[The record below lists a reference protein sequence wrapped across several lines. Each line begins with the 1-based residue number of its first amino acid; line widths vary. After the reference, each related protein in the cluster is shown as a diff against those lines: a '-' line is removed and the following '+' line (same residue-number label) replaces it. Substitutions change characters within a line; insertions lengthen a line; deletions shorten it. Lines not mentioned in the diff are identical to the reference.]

1 MSDSTGETPQYNQS
15 QTTKPGATPPP
26 TTAETPNPGASEDYL
41 PPPPSEETFLMINV
55 REGASTEEIGEAVK
69 EALRMYENPFFQYDT
84 PLAAQARGDKKQSNS
99 LPAGQALSMIV
110 RTEGPK
116 RPL

>member
-1 MSDSTGETPQYNQS
+1 
-15 QTTKPGATPPP
+15 
-26 TTAETPNPGASEDYL
+26 
-41 PPPPSEETFLMINV
+41 MINV

-69 EALRMYENPFFQYDT
+69 AALRMYENPFFQYDT
-84 PLAAQARGDKKQSNS
+84 PLAAQARDKKPSNS

-116 RPL
+116 RP